1 LTSLLNLGILR
12 GVMERRDFIRG
23 ALGSVLLFIVE
34 GCADD
39 GSSESPPVVPK
50 AVVWVEAGV
59 CTGCLL
65 SLIGSP
71 SPKIESLLPK
81 LPLKFQETLMPSFGV
96 DAMDALAAANIPTP
110 YLLVVDG
117 AIPSAKKAALLSI
130 GTDTEGNEWTGEALI
145 KQLAANASQI
155 LAVGSCATFGGMAAA
170 APNPTGSV
178 DVGTLVGTDK
188 LIRLP
193 GCPPPGQRIAETL
206 AAILAGKKIPLDSL
220 ARPIAFYEHT
230 VHAACPRLEMYLA
243 GAFASVPGDPEK
255 CLLKVGCKGILTKSD
270 CPTRLYS
277 GRSFCIAVNHPCI
290 GCAAPG
296 FPDGRDQFPDEP
308 APTAPFYSEL
318 ER

>member
-1 LTSLLNLGILR
+1 
-12 GVMERRDFIRG
+12 MDRRDFIRG
-23 ALGSVLLFIVE
+23 ALGSALLFVVE

-39 GSSESPPVVPK
+39 GTSESKPVVPK
-50 AVVWVEAGV
+50 AVVWVEAGI

-65 SLIGSP
+65 SLLGSP
-71 SPKIESLLPK
+71 DPKVEGLLPK
-81 LPLKFQETLMPSFGV
+81 LPMKFQETLMQGFGV
-96 DAMDALAAANIPTP
+96 SAMNALVAADIPTP
-110 YLLVVDG
+110 FLLVVDG
-117 AIPSAKKAALLSI
+117 AIPSAKKAAMLTI
-130 GTDTEGNEWTGEALI
+130 GADADGTEWTGEAVI
-145 KQLAANASQI
+145 KHLAAKASQV

-206 AAILAGKKIPLDSL
+206 AAILAGKHIPLDSL
-220 ARPIAFYEHT
+220 SRPVAFYEHT
-230 VHAACPRLEMYLA
+230 VHAACPRLPQYLA
-243 GAFASVPGDPEK
+243 GEFATRAGEPEK

-296 FPDGRDQFPDEP
+296 FPDGRKAFPEES